1 MGNSFLK
8 PIINAMTVDVED
20 YFHVSAFEN
29 TINKADWKSMPLR
42 VEKNT
47 YRLLELFEKHGV
59 KSTFFTLGWVAE
71 QCPNLIKAIVEQGHE
86 LASHGFAHQ
95 RITEMTQDDFVTD
108 VVKSKNIL
116 EQLSGTEVIGYRA
129 PSFSLNDTNTWV
141 YEKLIELGF
150 QYSSSTYP
158 IEHDLYGVPKWSR
171 FMNER
176 PESFADKKIIE
187 IPIPTL
193 RKNDANTG
201 IGGGGYF
208 RLYPYW
214 LSKRRIDKFHQ
225 QEQQPYS
232 FYFHPWEID
241 PQQPVIKEAPLKSK
255 FRHYINLARMEGKLE
270 KLLKDYQWDTMK
282 SVYLNKNLKDNG
294 II

>member
-1 MGNSFLK
+1 VSE
-8 PIINAMTVDVED
+8 IINAMTVDVED

-29 TINKADWKSMPLR
+29 TINKSDWNNMPLR
-42 VEKNT
+42 VEENT
-47 YRLLELFEKHGV
+47 YRLLELFAKHGV

-71 QCPNLIKAIVEQGHE
+71 RCPNLIKAIVDQGHE

-95 RITEMTQDDFVTD
+95 RITEMSKENFVAD
-108 VVKSKNIL
+108 VVQSKNIL

-129 PSFSLNDTNTWV
+129 PSFSLNDNNTWV

-150 QYSSSTYP
+150 QYSCSTYP
-158 IEHDLYGVPKWSR
+158 IQHDLYGVPNWPR
-171 FMNER
+171 FKHQR
-176 PESFADKKIIE
+176 SESVEGQKIIE
-187 IPIPTL
+187 IPIPTI
-193 RKNDANTG
+193 RKNSVNTG

-225 QEQQPYS
+225 EEKQPYS

-241 PQQPVIKEAPLKSK
+241 PEQPKIKEAPLKSK
-255 FRHYINLARMEGKLE
+255 FRHYINLSRMEGKLE
-270 KLLKDYQWDTMK
+270 KLLRDYQWDTMK
-282 SVYLNKNLKDNG
+282 SVYLDNE
-294 II
+294 IK

>member
-1 MGNSFLK
+1 VSQ
-8 PIINAMTVDVED
+8 IINAMTVDVED

-29 TINKADWKSMPLR
+29 TIAKADWGKTPLR
-42 VEKNT
+42 VEHNT
-47 YRLLELFEKHGV
+47 YRLLELFEKHNV

-71 QCPNLIKAIVEQGHE
+71 RCPNLIKAIVDQGHE
-86 LASHGFAHQ
+86 LASHGYAHQ
-95 RITEMTQDDFVTD
+95 RITEMTKDNFVTD
-108 VVKSKNIL
+108 VLKSKDIL

-129 PSFSLNDTNTWV
+129 PSFSLNDTNIWV

-158 IEHDLYGVPKWSR
+158 IQHDLYGVPNWPR
-171 FMNER
+171 FIHER
-176 PESFADKKIIE
+176 SESVDGQKIIE

-193 RKNDANTG
+193 RKNNINTG

-214 LSKRRIDKFHQ
+214 LSKKRIDKFHQ
-225 QEQQPYS
+225 QEQKPYS

-241 PQQPVIKEAPLKSK
+241 PEQPRVKEAPLKSK
-255 FRHYINLARMEGKLE
+255 FRHYINLSRMEGKLE
-270 KLLKDYQWDTMK
+270 RLLKDYKWDTMK
-282 SVYLNKNLKDNG
+282 NVYLNKG
-294 II
+294 IK

>member
-1 MGNSFLK
+1 
-8 PIINAMTVDVED
+8 MTVDVED

-29 TINKADWKSMPLR
+29 TIAKTDWEKTPLR
-42 VEKNT
+42 VEHNT
-47 YRLLELFEKHGV
+47 YRLLELFEKHNV

-71 QCPNLIKAIVEQGHE
+71 RCPNLIKAIVDQGHE
-86 LASHGFAHQ
+86 LASHGYAHQ
-95 RITEMTQDDFVTD
+95 RITEMSKDDFVTD

-158 IEHDLYGVPKWSR
+158 IQHDLYGVPNWPR
-171 FMNER
+171 FIHER
-176 PESFADKKIIE
+176 SESFDEQKIIE

-193 RKNDANTG
+193 RKNNINTG

-214 LSKRRIDKFHQ
+214 LSKKRIDTFHQ
-225 QEQQPYS
+225 QEQKPYS

-241 PQQPVIKEAPLKSK
+241 PDQPRVKDAPLKSK
-255 FRHYINLARMEGKLE
+255 FRHYINLSRMEGKLE
-270 KLLKDYQWDTMK
+270 RLLKDYKWNTMK
-282 SVYLNKNLKDNG
+282 SVYL
-294 II
+294 

>member
-1 MGNSFLK
+1 MSK
-8 PIINAMTVDVED
+8 IINAMTVDVED

-29 TINKADWKSMPLR
+29 SINKSDWTNMPLR
-42 VEKNT
+42 VERNT

-71 QCPNLIKAIVEQGHE
+71 RCPNLIKSIVEQGHE

-95 RITEMTQDDFVTD
+95 RITEMTQIDFVTD
-108 VVKSKNIL
+108 IKKSKDIL
-116 EQLSGTEVIGYRA
+116 EQLSGTEVVGYRA
-129 PSFSLNDTNTWV
+129 PSFSINDSNTWV

-150 QYSSSTYP
+150 EYSSSTYP
-158 IEHDLYGVPKWSR
+158 IQHDLYGVPDWPR
-171 FMNER
+171 FMYER
-176 PESFADKKIIE
+176 SESFEGKNILE

-193 RKNDANTG
+193 RKNNTNTG

-214 LSKRRIDKFHQ
+214 LSKRRIDKFHK
-225 QEQQPYS
+225 EEKQPYS

-241 PQQPVIKEAPLKSK
+241 PDQPRVKEAPLKSK
-255 FRHYINLARMEGKLE
+255 FRHYINLSRMEGKLE
-270 KLLKDYQWDTMK
+270 KLLKDYKWDTMK
-282 SVYLNKNLKDNG
+282 SVYLDNQG
-294 II
+294 K

>member
-1 MGNSFLK
+1 
-8 PIINAMTVDVED
+8 MTVDVED

-71 QCPNLIKAIVEQGHE
+71 QCPNLIKAIVDQGHE

-108 VVKSKNIL
+108 VIKSKNIL
-116 EQLSGTEVIGYRA
+116 EQLSGTEIIGYRA

-158 IEHDLYGVPKWSR
+158 IEHDLYGVPNWPR

-176 PESFADKKIIE
+176 QESFGGKTIIE

-193 RKNDANTG
+193 RKNDTNTG

-241 PQQPVIKEAPLKSK
+241 PEQPVIKEAPLKSK

-270 KLLKDYQWDTMK
+270 QLLKDYQWDTMK
-282 SVYLNKNLKDNG
+282 SVYLDKVTR
-294 II
+294 